1 MCMPIESSRTIL
13 RILAVLALLAA
24 PALGQKSSDR
34 VQFNHDIFVE
44 PGQKSGDL
52 VCVNCSIIVRG
63 EVAGDVVA
71 VHGNVVVEQGSQV
84 AGDATVVFGDLRL
97 QSGAQVAGDAV
108 AVGGTVRREPQA
120 SVAGDITSLGGV
132 GWVLLAL
139 FLPLAFVGGTIAL
152 IVWLIARARRPTAV
166 PA

>member
-1 MCMPIESSRTIL
+1 MPIEAGRTVF
-13 RILAVLALLAA
+13 RILAILALLAA
-24 PALGQKSSDR
+24 PALAQKGSDR

-52 VCVNCSIIVRG
+52 VCVNCSIFVRG

-71 VHGNVVVEQGSQV
+71 VHGNVVIEQRSQV
-84 AGDATVVFGDLRL
+84 AGDVTTVLGDLRL
-97 QSGAQVAGDAV
+97 QSAAQIAGDAV

-120 SVAGDITSLGGV
+120 TIAGDVTSLSGG
-132 GWVLLAL
+132 GWVILVFL
-139 FLPLAFVGGTIAL
+139 LPLAFVGGTISL
-152 IVWLIARARRPTAV
+152 IVWLIVRARRPTAV